1 MSGSSA
7 TDQNQTDVLPAI
19 VNLGFFDCYAFGN
32 GVESF
37 KIKDSLVGQ
46 SFDLGQRVTSV
57 SSQDFKKADNDSNYN
72 SIIYLVGKIIN
83 LYLISHRWVG
93 VQHRTSSLY

>member
-1 MSGSSA
+1 M
-7 TDQNQTDVLPAI
+7 I
-19 VNLGFFDCYAFGN
+19 VTAFGN

-57 SSQDFKKADNDSNYN
+57 SAQDFKKADRFAGLTYSGTFQRGNKHQQ
-72 SIIYLVGKIIN
+72 G
-83 LYLISHRWVG
+83 
-93 VQHRTSSLY
+93 